1 MINLPM
7 RRSALCLLPLLLLGL
22 VSAVSCSSIEQE
34 GEASPGSEA
43 NSGNH
48 LEQAASSAASPDAF
62 DLKYAELRTQGK
74 SHKAATELAKIYADG
89 ATDNGTPDGT
99 QHTLDAAVILAKFSA
114 TDPHESKQREQA
126 AEELKMRFESRD
138 LDAGRA
144 LNLLGTIT
152 PEASIEDRRELA
164 TSLAELSRAANGN
177 DRTTMEAGNG
187 LIGLIVGNANDAERR
202 IKAANELARRAN
214 GGGLDPDQTLEL
226 MSDIAPGVSADVINV
241 INESAV
247 DLTGEV
253 IKQSNSDAY
262 DEADVDAATE
272 MIKRAFRGELDAEG
286 VSDLLEL
293 EQ

>member
-1 MINLPM
+1 
-7 RRSALCLLPLLLLGL
+7 
-22 VSAVSCSSIEQE
+22 
-34 GEASPGSEA
+34 
-43 NSGNH
+43 
-48 LEQAASSAASPDAF
+48 
-62 DLKYAELRTQGK
+62 LKYAELRTQGK
-74 SHKAATELAKIYADG
+74 SHKAATELARIYAAG

-144 LNLLGTIT
+144 LNLLGAIT

-164 TSLAELSRAANGN
+164 TSLAELSRAANRD

-202 IKAANELARRAN
+202 IKAANELARRADD
-214 GGGLDPDQTLEL
+214 GGLDPDQTLEL
-226 MSDIAPGVSADVINV
+226 MSDIAPGVSADVIN
-241 INESAV
+241 ESVV

>member
-1 MINLPM
+1 MCP
-7 RRSALCLLPLLLLGL
+7 RFHVR
-22 VSAVSCSSIEQE
+22 VIEQE

-99 QHTLDAAVILAKFSA
+99 QHTLAD
-114 TDPHESKQREQA
+114 D
-126 AEELKMRFESRD
+126 
-138 LDAGRA
+138 
-144 LNLLGTIT
+144 
-152 PEASIEDRRELA
+152 
-164 TSLAELSRAANGN
+164 
-177 DRTTMEAGNG
+177 
-187 LIGLIVGNANDAERR
+187 
-202 IKAANELARRAN
+202 
-214 GGGLDPDQTLEL
+214 GGLDPDQTLEL
-226 MSDIAPGVSADVINV
+226 MSDIAPGVSADVIDV
-241 INESAV
+241 INESVV
-247 DLTGEV
+247 DLAGEV
-253 IKQSNSDAY
+253 IKRSNSGAY

>member
-48 LEQAASSAASPDAF
+48 LEQAASSAPSPDAF

-114 TDPHESKQREQA
+114 TDPQESKQREQA
-126 AEELKMRFESRD
+126 AEELKMRFESRE

-144 LNLLGTIT
+144 LNLLGTIA
-152 PEASIEDRRELA
+152 PEASIGDRRELA
-164 TSLAELSRAANGN
+164 SSLAETVKSR
-177 DRTTMEAGNG
+177 
-187 LIGLIVGNANDAERR
+187 
-202 IKAANELARRAN
+202 
-214 GGGLDPDQTLEL
+214 QLE
-226 MSDIAPGVSADVINV
+226 
-241 INESAV
+241 
-247 DLTGEV
+247 
-253 IKQSNSDAY
+253 
-262 DEADVDAATE
+262 
-272 MIKRAFRGELDAEG
+272 
-286 VSDLLEL
+286 
-293 EQ
+293 